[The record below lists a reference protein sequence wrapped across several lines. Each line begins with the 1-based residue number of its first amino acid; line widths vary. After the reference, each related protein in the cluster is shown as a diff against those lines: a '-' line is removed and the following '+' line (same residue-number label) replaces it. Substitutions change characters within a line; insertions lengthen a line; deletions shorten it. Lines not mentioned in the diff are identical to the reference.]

1 MATRYQICERIL
13 REAYGEQPSDDSNAT
28 VNLVNS
34 WLLDALGAAAKQN
47 YKENGVIDGVQYVSN
62 SFYTTFKNISVSSY
76 EQFIFQMQL
85 PQIPIALGRN
95 EGIATLQFVDTN
107 GNVSDPAIPLSENQ
121 VGLYQNMRS
130 IPNKTLYYP
139 EGDFLYVISDLL
151 LDIGYTGKIRM
162 VSGGV
167 SSDLNSTLI
176 MPDDYMSFVVDY
188 CVKMLKQERFTQK
201 DVTND
206 GQENI

>member
-62 SFYTTFKNISVSSY
+62 SFYTTFKNISISSY

-107 GNVSDPAIPLSENQ
+107 GNISDPAIPLSENQ
-121 VGLYQNMRS
+121 VGLYQNMRPL
-130 IPNKTLYYP
+130 PNKTLYYP
-139 EGDFLYVISDLL
+139 EGTFLYIISDLL

-167 SSDLNSTLI
+167 SSDLNSILI

-201 DVTND
+201 DNSND
-206 GQENI
+206 GADNV

>member
-121 VGLYQNMRS
+121 VGLYQNMRP

-139 EGDFLYVISDLL
+139 EGALLYVISDLL